1 MELRMLLANQLLM
14 RRVGLPVL
22 CMLACLMAAC
32 HQPQGSSLPA
42 TDTANLLATFTMP
55 PSSTPDVLV
64 QIVTSTPEPIALIA
78 YTNTPDPRLFAPTE
92 VAFAAQVVT
101 DPLLQTATALAVLA
115 NQAQNMPTLAPPMV
129 SDPLLQTATAM
140 AFSAQGNVA
149 QGDIAAL
156 EIDPLFMTATAFIV
170 NATGTAGAP
179 MTQTMDAILGPS
191 PTPTLDP
198 MFATPTPNVPIGTC
212 QHTVVAGE
220 NLFRI
225 SLRYNTT
232 VAALAAA
239 NGIVNPALIIVGQT
253 LNIPGCGGVAPTPDP
268 GIGGGGT
275 SGNWSCTGQ
284 NYNVQQGESLFEIS
298 LRFNVPVDALVQ
310 CNNISNPG
318 MIFIDQPLVI
328 PTRIG

>member
-1 MELRMLLANQLLM
+1 MRPANQLLM

-22 CMLACLMAAC
+22 CMLACMLGAC
-32 HQPQGSSLPA
+32 YQSQGSGLSA
-42 TDTANLLATFTMP
+42 TDTANLLATFTLP
-55 PSSTPDVLV
+55 PSLTPDVLV

-78 YTNTPDPRLFAPTE
+78 YTNTPDSRLFAPTQDP
-92 VAFAAQVVT
+92 FAAQSVT

-115 NQAQNMPTLAPPMV
+115 NQAQNMPTLAPPMIT
-129 SDPLLQTATAM
+129 DPLLMTATAM

-149 QGDIAAL
+149 QGDVAQL

-191 PTPTLDP
+191 ATPTLDP
-198 MFATPTPNVPIGTC
+198 LFATPTASLPVGTC

-268 GIGGGGT
+268 GIGGGGS